1 MDCERRMKVLIVD
14 QDLVIADIIA
24 FALRREGFQVIQA
37 QDGIT
42 ALQSWADE
50 KPDLVVLEVDLPQ
63 LDGFTVCQRIRKE
76 SGTPIIF
83 LTARADEENVLR
95 GLELGADVY
104 MTKPFSPR
112 QLVARAR
119 AILRRTSPITASK
132 IIQNSIPVYSKGLEY
147 PTRSHKHVSLA
158 PLERRLLEYLLSNAG
173 EVLTFESII
182 SHVWGARGGDRDM
195 LRHLIRRLRTKIEPD
210 PSNPT
215 IVKSVPGLGYA
226 LDEQQEVI

>member
-1 MDCERRMKVLIVD
+1 MKVLIVD
-14 QDLVIADIIA
+14 REPVIAEMTA
-24 FALRREGFQVIQA
+24 FAFRREGFQVILV

-42 ALQSWADE
+42 ALQTWAHE
-50 KPDLVVLEVDLPQ
+50 KPDLVILEVDLPQ

-76 SGTPIIF
+76 SGIPIIF

-119 AILRRTSPITASK
+119 TILRRTSPITASK

-147 PTRSHKHVSLA
+147 PTRSHQHVSLA
-158 PLERRLLEYLLSNAG
+158 PLERRLLEYLVLNAG

-215 IVKSVPGLGYA
+215 IVKTVPGLGYA
-226 LDEQQEVI
+226 LEEQQEVI

>member
-1 MDCERRMKVLIVD
+1 MKVLIVD
-14 QDLVIADIIA
+14 SEPVIAEMTA

-83 LTARADEENVLR
+83 LTSRADEENVLR

-119 AILRRTSPITASK
+119 AILRRTSPNTASK
-132 IIQNSIPVYSKGLEY
+132 IIQNCIPVYSKRLEY
-147 PTRSHKHVSLA
+147 PTRSHQHVSLA
-158 PLERRLLEYLLSNAG
+158 PLERRLLEYLVLNAG

-215 IVKSVPGLGYA
+215 IVKTVPGLGYA
-226 LDEQQEVI
+226 LEEQQEVI